1 MASDPYGRD
10 GYDDRADD
18 QHPRDRRLDQAGES
32 RGQQQPFGG
41 VSYPGHDYWSTTGR
55 PDAEEVQRVY
65 DGGWQ
70 GGDDHDA
77 YGRRDVAPAPGRDVV
92 PGGGRDVVPGR
103 PPDPRSDRGRGDQG
117 PAGQANGWGRE
128 PERGWSRG
136 DDPGDWQRG
145 RRDWDDPYGSR
156 RGQWGRD
163 EPPMVRDRAF
173 EREEQYDDSGFDDS
187 RDRRERE
194 RADRYERSY
203 DRNERSTGSGSGSGS
218 RPRRGGSYDDDSA
231 SNSTWRTKVRR
242 KRKNMPLWQELPL
255 LLIVAFCLAVLI
267 RTFLVQAF
275 FIPSGSMEQTLLVGD
290 RVLVN
295 KVLYDVR
302 EPEHGEV
309 VVFTG
314 PDTWAPENQVDKDAG
329 FFAELGRTV
338 GDLVGFS
345 QPGEKD
351 FIKRVIGLPGDTV
364 ACCDVEGRVTVN
376 GYPLDESSYLY
387 DNSPL
392 DAAPN
397 PRQCTARRFGP
408 IKVEAG
414 QMFVMGDHR
423 GVSQD
428 SRCQGQ
434 VPLDNVIGRAFVVLW
449 PSSRWAWLPVP
460 DTFKNI
466 PKPAALAPPGPHVT
480 RAPNVP
486 LVPDVVLVP
495 IAVAASLS
503 TRSARQDRLRRR
515 RW

>member
-18 QHPRDRRLDQAGES
+18 QHPRNRPLDQAGDD

-41 VSYPGHDYWSTTGR
+41 VSYPGHDYWATTGR
-55 PDAEEVQRVY
+55 PDAEEAPRAY
-65 DGGWQ
+65 DGGWS
-70 GGDDHDA
+70 GSDRDA
-77 YGRRDVAPAPGRDVV
+77 YGRRDVPLSRDIAPPNREIPPPGREIVPGGRDVV
-92 PGGGRDVVPGR
+92 PGGDAW
-103 PPDPRSDRGRGDQG
+103 GRGGQG
-117 PAGQANGWGRE
+117 REQTGQDAWGRE
-128 PERGWSRG
+128 PDRG
-136 DDPGDWQRG
+136 DWNRG
-145 RRDWDDPYGSR
+145 SRAWDDPYGSR
-156 RGQWGRD
+156 RGQWDRD

-173 EREEQYDDSGFDDS
+173 ENDNGYDEPG
-187 RDRRERE
+187 DRRERE

-203 DRNERSTGSGSGSGS
+203 DRGERSIGSGSGA
-218 RPRRGGSYDDDSA
+218 RRGASYDEDDSV
-231 SNSTWRTKVRR
+231 STWRSKVRR

-275 FIPSGSMEQTLLVGD
+275 FIPSGSMEETLLVGD

-302 EPEHGEV
+302 EPERGEV

-314 PDTWAPENQVDKDAG
+314 PDTWAPENQVDQNAG

-364 ACCDVEGRVTVN
+364 ACCDVDGRVTVN
-376 GYPLDESSYLY
+376 GYPLDESAYLY

-397 PRQCTARRFGP
+397 PKQCTARRFGP
-408 IKVEAG
+408 IKVQAG

-434 VPLDNVIGRAFVVLW
+434 VPIDNVIGRAFVILW
-449 PSSRWAWLPVP
+449 PSSRWSWLPVP
-460 DTFKNI
+460 DTFKNV

-480 RAPNVP
+480 RAPHAP
-486 LVPDVVLVP
+486 LVPDMVLVP
-495 IAVAASLS
+495 IAVSVSLS

-515 RW
+515 

>member
-18 QHPRDRRLDQAGES
+18 QYPHDRRLDQADGR
-32 RGQQQPFGG
+32 RGQPPQPFGG
-41 VSYPGHDYWSTTGR
+41 VSYPGHDYWSTQGR
-55 PDAEEVQRVY
+55 PDAEEGPRAY
-65 DGGWQ
+65 DGGWSR
-70 GGDDHDA
+70 DDRNA
-77 YGRRDVAPAPGRDVV
+77 SGRGEAPPGRDVV
-92 PGGGRDVVPGR
+92 PGRRDVVPGR
-103 PPDPRSDRGRGDQG
+103 DPAPGRGGYQRDDEWGATGTGRGD
-117 PAGQANGWGRE
+117 WGRE
-128 PERGWSRG
+128 PERGWSRDSDRG
-136 DDPGDWQRG
+136 GSRDDWNRERSWD
-145 RRDWDDPYGSR
+145 DDPYGSR
-156 RGQWGRD
+156 RGQWDRD

-173 EREEQYDDSGFDDS
+173 ERENGYDAAGYDDS
-187 RDRRERE
+187 RERRERE

-203 DRNERSTGSGSGSGS
+203 DRGERSTGSGS
-218 RPRRGGSYDDDSA
+218 RPRREASSEDDSV
-231 SNSTWRTKVRR
+231 STWRSKVRR

-275 FIPSGSMEQTLLVGD
+275 FIPSGSMEETLLVGD

-302 EPEHGEV
+302 EPERGEV

-364 ACCDVEGRVTVN
+364 ACCDVDGRVTVN
-376 GYPLDESSYLY
+376 GYPLDESAYLY

-408 IKVEAG
+408 IKVQAG

-434 VPLDNVIGRAFVVLW
+434 VPIDNVIGRAFVILW
-449 PSSRWAWLPVP
+449 PSSRWGWLPVP
-460 DTFKNI
+460 DTFKNV
-466 PKPAALAPPGPHVT
+466 PKPVALPAPGPHVT
-480 RAPNVP
+480 REHNAP
-486 LVPDVVLVP
+486 LVPDMVLVP
-495 IAVAASLS
+495 IAVSASLS
-503 TRSARQDRLRRR
+503 TRSARQERLRRR
-515 RW
+515 QW